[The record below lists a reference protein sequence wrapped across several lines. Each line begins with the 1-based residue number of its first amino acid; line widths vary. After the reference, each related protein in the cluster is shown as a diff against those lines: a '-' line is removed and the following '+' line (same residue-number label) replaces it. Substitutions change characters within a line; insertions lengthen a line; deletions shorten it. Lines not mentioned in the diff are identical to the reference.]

1 MDKII
6 RYTYGGVTTES
17 FLEYEAMLKEQTSK
31 TIPFIIE
38 MEYNAIRQILKIV
51 QIEKDL
57 SNLPT

>member
-6 RYTYGGVTTES
+6 RYTYGGVTTER
-17 FLEYEAMLKEQTSK
+17 FIEYESRLNEQTSK
-31 TIPFIIE
+31 TNPFIIE

>member
-6 RYTYGGVTTES
+6 RYTYGGVTTER

-31 TIPFIIE
+31 TIPFITE
-38 MEYNAIRQILKIV
+38 LEYNPIRQILKIV